1 VHIERLGDKIVK
13 QVVPILTSHM
23 YTSICTS
30 IIYKLFLRALPLLM
44 KNVQMMPIPV
54 RKATD
59 LALAR

>member
-1 VHIERLGDKIVK
+1 
-13 QVVPILTSHM
+13 M